1 MSMNRNEERSLTGA
15 APAPVNSR
23 HAGRDR
29 KSEMRT
35 RILSVLVPGGPGPV
49 MVLSLLMPGC
59 PTPGR
64 RDHASDTDDPG
75 TELPPAG
82 QFMMITQAD
91 HHDDDA
97 ESPRQG

>member
-29 KSEMRT
+29 KSEM

-75 TELPPAG
+75 SEPGSRRRA
-82 QFMMITQAD
+82 I
-91 HHDDDA
+91 
-97 ESPRQG
+97 S